1 MKTKFNFFEIVQEGN
16 IAILY
21 LNKPEKR
28 NAMDWD
34 FWSELPDAVAEINGE
49 PSIRAFIIAARG
61 KSFSTGLD
69 IASFTAQFKDILHS
83 KTADSRARLMQLILD
98 MQKGI
103 NAVYDS
109 NKSSI
114 AVVHKHCI
122 GGALDLIS
130 ACDMRYCTSDASF
143 SLREIKVAIV
153 ADMGSLNRLP
163 AIIGQGNTREL
174 ALTGKDISSA
184 EALRMGLVSNI
195 LPSFDEAMDYARKV
209 ANEIAEN
216 PMFVQVG
223 VKEVMREL
231 TTKTLEEGLRY
242 VALWNSSY
250 LYSHEFDVAM
260 ESFHKR
266 KKPEYNKS

>member
-1 MKTKFNFFEIVQEGN
+1 MQDKGTMKTKFNFFEIVQEGN

-114 AVVHKHCI
+114 AVV
-122 GGALDLIS
+122 
-130 ACDMRYCTSDASF
+130 
-143 SLREIKVAIV
+143 
-153 ADMGSLNRLP
+153 
-163 AIIGQGNTREL
+163 
-174 ALTGKDISSA
+174 
-184 EALRMGLVSNI
+184 
-195 LPSFDEAMDYARKV
+195 
-209 ANEIAEN
+209 
-216 PMFVQVG
+216 
-223 VKEVMREL
+223 
-231 TTKTLEEGLRY
+231 
-242 VALWNSSY
+242 
-250 LYSHEFDVAM
+250 
-260 ESFHKR
+260 
-266 KKPEYNKS
+266 